1 MSENT
6 RPSQGQSPQN
16 TSTSSPGSK
25 RQVAVLGGG
34 SFGTAMAKVLA
45 ENGHT
50 VHFWMR
56 DEQQVQ
62 ELTDKRTNSRYMPDV
77 RIEGDLVPTTDFAAA
92 VTDAEAVFV
101 AIPSKAFRQVIDDH
115 ASAFHPEQIVVSLT
129 KGIERE
135 GFKLMSEILQ
145 EEVPRTRIGVLSGPN
160 LAAEIV
166 NRELTATVIAAKDP
180 EVRRAVQ
187 DLLGCEY
194 FRVYANVDIYGVELS
209 GALKNIYA
217 IVAGMGAALDLGE
230 NARAMLL
237 TRSLAEMSRF
247 AVSLG
252 ANPMTFMGLAGI
264 GDLVVTCTSSKS
276 RNFRVGYAVGKGAE
290 LEDAVAELGQVAEGI
305 HTLLLVKEKAESVGI
320 YMPLVKGLY
329 DILYGGAS
337 IRAVISGLMTAVQNS
352 DVEFILPRTL
362 AGQG

>member
-6 RPSQGQSPQN
+6 QPSDGQSPQ
-16 TSTSSPGSK
+16 SSPEN
-25 RQVAVLGGG
+25 RRCVAVLGGG
-34 SFGTAMAKVLA
+34 SFGTAMTKVLA

-56 DEQQVQ
+56 NEEQVR
-62 ELTDKRTNSRYMPDV
+62 ELTEQRTNSRYMPGV
-77 RIEGDLVPTTDFAAA
+77 EITGDLRPTTSFAAA
-92 VTDAEAVFV
+92 VSGAEAVFV
-101 AIPSKAFRQVIDDH
+101 AIPSKAFREVIRAH
-115 ASAFHPEQIVVSLT
+115 ASDFTDGQIVVSLT

-135 GFKLMSEILQ
+135 GFRLMSEILQ

-180 EVRRAVQ
+180 EMRRTVQ
-187 DLLGCEY
+187 DLLGCKY
-194 FRVYANVDIYGVELS
+194 FRVYANVDVYGVELS

-217 IVAGMGAALDLGE
+217 IVSGMAAALDMGE

-276 RNFRVGYAVGKGAE
+276 RNYRVGYAVGRGAQ
-290 LEDAVAELGQVAEGI
+290 LEDAVADLGQVAEGI

-337 IRAVISGLMTAVQNS
+337 IRAVINGLMTAVQNS

-362 AGQG
+362 TGQG